1 MRRLAGQ
8 IFFCEKRLLAPVR
21 ITLHVLENRAMR
33 TVSMYF
39 LRRLREILY
48 VLVSLPILVALFIF
62 AMIGF
67 GSGSFIPLA
76 ILIFLFLLSAMQK
89 VAEWEI
95 RRANFM
101 LGTDFP
107 ITENWFHNPFFSW
120 DGAKERVTSLRSWMA
135 IAYIFIGFFWSLI
148 AFVLVLTGLTG
159 VIVALSVLG
168 VIAFSNF
175 SRTFEVVDNGDRFIG
190 TIDYLKNTGT
200 FRLKFGESNS
210 EGVPL
215 DSGSLS
221 WNLSSNLGL
230 VIGLILIVISLLL
243 IPRIARTT
251 ALLVE
256 AFLSGSLLPQIEKLV
271 ARIRGRSKVSEREV
285 REAMDK
291 AEVRSKLDELSNRER
306 EILALMAQ
314 GKTNAGI
321 AKSLYI
327 TEGSVEKHISNI
339 LSKLE
344 LKTGDDNHRRV
355 LAVLT
360 YLGIAPVEEKGQG
373 ESNKN

>member
-1 MRRLAGQ
+1 MKSIAGYLVKS
-8 IFFCEKRLLAPVR
+8 I
-21 ITLHVLENRAMR
+21 
-33 TVSMYF
+33 
-39 LRRLREILY
+39 REVLY
-48 VLVSLPILVALFIF
+48 VLASLPILVALFVF

-76 ILIFLFLLSAMQK
+76 LLIFLFMLSAMQK

-107 ITENWFHNPFFSW
+107 VTENWFRYPFFSW

-135 IAYIFIGFFWSLI
+135 VSYIFIGFFWSLI
-148 AFVLVLTGLTG
+148 AFVLVITGLAG
-159 VIVALSVLG
+159 LIVILSAVG

-175 SRTFEVVDNGDRFIG
+175 SKKFEVIDNEDKFVG
-190 TIDYLKNTGT
+190 TIDFLRDTGT
-200 FRLKFGESNS
+200 LRLQFGDTNR
-210 EGVPL
+210 EGVLL

-221 WNLSSNLGL
+221 WDLNSNLGL
-230 VIGLILIVISLLL
+230 LLGLTLILLAIFL

-256 AFLSGSLLPQIEKLV
+256 AFLSGSLLPQFERFLGRFK
-271 ARIRGRSKVSEREV
+271 GRSRVSEREV

-291 AEVRSKLDELSNRER
+291 EDLQPQLSELSRRER
-306 EILALMAQ
+306 EILSLMAQ

-321 AKSLYI
+321 AKALYI

-339 LSKLE
+339 LSKLDIRA
-344 LKTGDDNHRRV
+344 GDDNHRRV

-360 YLGIAPVEEKGQG
+360 YLGIQPEAEKGHNG
-373 ESNKN
+373 IVEN